1 MNSDDQDSRRPG
13 WPARYGLAA
22 LAAIGT
28 LFVLRIPS
36 VGGNFSSLIFLAF
49 LLSAWYGGGGAGL
62 FCVVM
67 MEGSYLAILF
77 LSGERTTFR
86 LYRDLATIFL
96 VGSIISGL
104 VEALHQARRRAEAA
118 GREVAARAADEA
130 QRKDE
135 FLAMLGHELRN
146 PLAAIANAA
155 QILEMPEAAE
165 DHPWAREMLRRQV
178 GQLIRLVDDLLDV
191 SRIGRGKIRLDR
203 SRLDLGEVVRAAVDA
218 ARPAIE
224 TRRHDLCLMIPTDP
238 IEVDAD
244 PARLEQVI
252 VNLLNNAAKYTEPG
266 GRIKVEVEA
275 CLEANEAMV
284 RVSDSG
290 IGIAPEML
298 PRVFDLFAQS
308 ERAIDRAQGGLGIGL
323 SMVQRLVE
331 MHGGRVEARSDGQE
345 RGSTFTVRLPM
356 TPESVSG

>member
-1 MNSDDQDSRRPG
+1 MNSDNQGSRRPG
-13 WPARYGLAA
+13 WPVRYGLAA

-28 LFVLRIPS
+28 LLVLRIPS
-36 VGGNFSSLIFLAF
+36 VGGHFSSLIFLAF

-67 MEGSYLAILF
+67 MEGGYLAILF
-77 LSGERTTFR
+77 LSGERTPFR

-104 VEALHQARRRAEAA
+104 VEALHRARRRAEAA
-118 GREVAARAADEA
+118 GREGAARAADEA
-130 QRKDE
+130 RRKDE

-146 PLAAIANAA
+146 PLAAINNAA

-178 GQLIRLVDDLLDV
+178 GQLIRLVDDLLDI

-203 SRLDLGEVVRAAVDA
+203 CRVDLGVAVRAAVDA
-218 ARPAIE
+218 ARPILEAQ
-224 TRRHDLCLMIPTDP
+224 RHDVHLAIPPDP
-238 IEVDAD
+238 MEVDAD
-244 PARLEQVI
+244 PARLEQVV

-266 GRIKVEVEA
+266 GRIDVEIQREGAEA
-275 CLEANEAMV
+275 V
-284 RVSDSG
+284 IRVKDSG

-298 PRVFDLFAQS
+298 PRIFDLFAQ
-308 ERAIDRAQGGLGIGL
+308 ADRSLDRSQGGLGIGL

-331 MHGGRVEARSDGQE
+331 MHGGRVEARSDGQG
-345 RGSTFTVRLPM
+345 RGSTFIVRLPM
-356 TPESVSG
+356 PPEPVSG